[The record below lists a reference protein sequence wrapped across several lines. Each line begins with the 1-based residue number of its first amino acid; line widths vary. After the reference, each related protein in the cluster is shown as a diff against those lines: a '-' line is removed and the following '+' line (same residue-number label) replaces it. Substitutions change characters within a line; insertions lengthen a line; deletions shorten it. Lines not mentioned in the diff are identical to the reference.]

1 MVTSNSWETT
11 SNVPSKSTMSFYS
24 TSWATKSYV
33 VSVGNN
39 GIGNKGI
46 IVYSSNQGLTWKSA
60 NVTTGVTF
68 RTLTDIASYSQNNYF
83 LAVDYYSLTKTGTVY
98 VSTNGGSKWTVAAT
112 KYNNGKKN
120 LPRLNGIAIGSNGN
134 SYAVGYSFGGVT
146 TIFKSSIGSSFS
158 AWTNS
163 TTLNDAQ
170 FTFFGVGTNDGQ
182 NVIAVGTYQN
192 ADTFVGYGVIYYSSN
207 AGGLWSSALTG
218 SADVT
223 IVYCVSV
230 VSANVAMVAGDK
242 GYVAYTGN
250 GGKNWTAVNVFG
262 TNSSSYSIKFHS
274 ISMVST
280 TIAFVAGFTGS
291 TCTIYKTVDGGISW
305 FQDATGFSSIYSLA
319 MLNVNLGVAGAVA
332 GSGLYVSV
340 AGKIAYAKLF
350 MIISFKSKFKL
361 FRSNKPAI

>member
-1 MVTSNSWETT
+1 MVSSNSWETS

-39 GIGNKGI
+39 GIGNKGV
-46 IVYSSNQGLTWKSA
+46 IVYSSNQGLTWKTA

-83 LAVDYYSLTKTGTVY
+83 LAVDYYSLTKTGTIY

-182 NVIAVGTYQN
+182 TVIAVGTYQN

-207 AGGLWSSALTG
+207 AGGLWSSASTG
-218 SADVT
+218 IADVT

-291 TCTIYKTVDGGISW
+291 TCTIYKTIDGGISW

-319 MLNVNLGVAGAVA
+319 MLNINLGVAGAVA

-350 MIISFKSKFKL
+350 MIISS
-361 FRSNKPAI
+361 